1 VDVKTFATLLSRELL
16 RRGIPKEL
24 AVKHAVSLVRTFDE
38 EDLREIASYTSAEEF
53 EDLSDSLC
61 ELIKDKE
68 LSEKKVHKTPAVPNP
83 TIQFPERDQTAKT
96 GEFTVP
102 KRDTSS
108 VPDGATKEI
117 PIPGSAGAVSV
128 PDGATKEIPIPGSAG
143 AVSVPD
149 GATKEIP
156 IPGSAGAVSVP
167 DGATK
172 EIPIPGSAGA
182 VSVPDGATKEI
193 PIPGSAGAVSVPD
206 GATKEIPIPGSAGAV
221 SVPDGATKEI
231 PIPGSAGAVSVPD
244 GATKEIPI
252 PGGGGDNPGL
262 EHMKTKAF
270 NMEMGLEP
278 SHTQN
283 FPSIKTSDISL
294 RADTASD
301 VTIVNL
307 PVDRPSDGEEEPQE
321 IYLDE
326 EVAEEEEDKK
336 VVLTPRAKAFF
347 WGIAV
352 ATGPVWLIISLL
364 VLSVFALGIVTV
376 CAFIV
381 AALLLVCA
389 EAVAGS
395 GLTLVGIIYGAIEIV
410 SGNPGIGIYEIGLGI
425 CCGGLALCLGIL
437 TYNLAVLGLPYILKQ
452 LLTFEG
458 YCLKRVG
465 PMLER
470 FREECNRL

>member
-102 KRDTSS
+102 KRDTS
-108 VPDGATKEI
+108 
-117 PIPGSAGAVSV
+117 
-128 PDGATKEIPIPGSAG
+128 
-143 AVSVPD
+143 
-149 GATKEIP
+149 
-156 IPGSAGAVSVP
+156 
-167 DGATK
+167 
-172 EIPIPGSAGA
+172 
-182 VSVPDGATKEI
+182 SVPDGATKEI

>member
-1 VDVKTFATLLSRELL
+1 
-16 RRGIPKEL
+16 
-24 AVKHAVSLVRTFDE
+24 
-38 EDLREIASYTSAEEF
+38 
-53 EDLSDSLC
+53 
-61 ELIKDKE
+61 
-68 LSEKKVHKTPAVPNP
+68 VPNP

-102 KRDTSS
+102 KRDTS
-108 VPDGATKEI
+108 
-117 PIPGSAGAVSV
+117 
-128 PDGATKEIPIPGSAG
+128 
-143 AVSVPD
+143 
-149 GATKEIP
+149 
-156 IPGSAGAVSVP
+156 
-167 DGATK
+167 
-172 EIPIPGSAGA
+172 
-182 VSVPDGATKEI
+182 SVPDGATKEI